1 MEIVYRLD
9 PRYNAAR
16 QIANARFDY
25 LHPAVI
31 YFCESVANVQRAIQ
45 DAKDQ
50 GLHVRVRSGGH
61 HHEGMCSGPNVLM
74 IDVSRIDGCTVEG
87 DLVRVGPGAKL
98 GKVYS
103 TLWKAGKLFPGGGCE
118 DVRVGGLVQGGGWG
132 PYGRSLGLTCDR
144 LTWFRIVKA
153 DGNVLEV
160 SDGPQDPHS
169 DLFWAVCGGGG
180 GNFGVIT
187 EFLFKPGPLS
197 TPIFSFTAKWTDPK
211 LVGPVIDD
219 WRANFPDDTDLR
231 LTSFARLSAVQ
242 GGSPDPPAIV
252 AGFFVGTQ
260 EELELVPPR
269 LLPNTYA
276 AAKITYDRVDK
287 VTEEGTCAFQHPDY
301 QPGPPSDVV
310 RALAAFGEAPPG
322 DLSSTCA
329 GVPFPHKISSCFPR
343 VGFGTA
349 AVNTIV
355 DYLAQSSGAPTDRRY
370 LSLHSL
376 GGAFRR
382 PNDRSCFAFRD
393 KPFMLQYQAWWA
405 DANNYPLKEDCLT
418 WIARFR
424 DTMKPHTEGAF
435 INFPDRDLVHVE
447 YPDHPSRKELLRY
460 YYAGNLEPLI
470 GIKATYDL
478 GDFFNFEMGIPPS

>member
-25 LHPAVI
+25 LYPAVI

-74 IDVSRIDGCTVEG
+74 IDVSRIDGMHG
-87 DLVRVGPGAKL
+87 RGRPGSRRSWREARQ
-98 GKVYS
+98 GVP

-160 SDGPQDPHS
+160 SDSPQDPHS

-187 EFLFKPGPLS
+187 EFLFKPGPLT

-211 LVGPVIDD
+211 LVGTVIDD
-219 WRANFPDDTDLR
+219 WRANFPDDNDLR
-231 LTSFARLSAVQ
+231 LTSFARLSAVAGRQPRSSRRSWRVSSSARRRSSSACLRACCPTRTPRRDHVRPRGQ
-242 GGSPDPPAIV
+242 GD
-252 AGFFVGTQ
+252 
-260 EELELVPPR
+260 
-269 LLPNTYA
+269 
-276 AAKITYDRVDK
+276 
-287 VTEEGTCAFQHPDY
+287 
-301 QPGPPSDVV
+301 
-310 RALAAFGEAPPG
+310 
-322 DLSSTCA
+322 
-329 GVPFPHKISSCFPR
+329 
-343 VGFGTA
+343 
-349 AVNTIV
+349 
-355 DYLAQSSGAPTDRRY
+355 
-370 LSLHSL
+370 
-376 GGAFRR
+376 GGRR
-382 PNDRSCFAFRD
+382 PAPSSIPTISRVRRPTWCARCPRSAKR
-393 KPFMLQYQAWWA
+393 
-405 DANNYPLKEDCLT
+405 
-418 WIARFR
+418 
-424 DTMKPHTEGAF
+424 
-435 INFPDRDLVHVE
+435 
-447 YPDHPSRKELLRY
+447 LR
-460 YYAGNLEPLI
+460 
-470 GIKATYDL
+470 AT
-478 GDFFNFEMGIPPS
+478 